1 MVITMEQLLAQALSI
16 LEELRQWSTV
26 SVIVRLVIA
35 MICGGLI
42 GIERASKRRAA
53 GFRTYMVVCLG
64 ATLAMLLNQYID
76 NMLVNVWQINQTTDA
91 ARLGAQVINGIG
103 FLGAGT
109 IIFTGSQQVKG
120 LTTAA
125 GLWAS
130 ACMGLAIGAGFYE
143 AALIACLMIV
153 LVITLFGHVEAFIM
167 RHSRNMNLLVHFE
180 TLEDVGVVMEKIRGG
195 NNIVYDVEM
204 NKGREAFGEGPS
216 AIFSIKLA
224 KRVSHA
230 SVIMSIA
237 GVESVRSIAEL

>member
-1 MVITMEQLLAQALSI
+1 MEEIFMYASNALNY
-16 LEELRQWSTV
+16 LRQMNTA
-26 SVIVRLVIA
+26 SVIVRLVVA
-35 MICGGLI
+35 MICGGMI

-76 NMLVNVWQINQTTDA
+76 YMLVNVWQVSQTTDA

-109 IIFTGSQQVKG
+109 IMLTGSQQVKG

-143 AALIACLMIV
+143 AALVACIMIG
-153 LVITLFGHVEAFIM
+153 LIIMLFGRVEELIAK
-167 RHSRNMNLLVHFE
+167 HSRNMNLLVHMD
-180 TLEDVGVVMEKIRGG
+180 TLEDVSRVLEKHT
-195 NNIVYDVEM
+195 IV
-204 NKGREAFGEGPS
+204 
-216 AIFSIKLA
+216 A
-224 KRVSHA
+224 K
-230 SVIMSIA
+230 
-237 GVESVRSIAEL
+237 

>member
-1 MVITMEQLLAQALSI
+1 MEQLEWI
-16 LEELRQWSTV
+16 LDSLRQWNTV

-42 GIERASKRRAA
+42 GLERASKRRAA

-76 NMLVNVWQINQTTDA
+76 TMLVNVWQISQTTDA

-143 AALIACLMIV
+143 AALIACVMIV
-153 LVITLFGHVEAFIM
+153 LVITLFGHVEEWIM
-167 RHSRNMNLLVHFE
+167 KQSRNMSLLVRFE
-180 TLEDVGVVMEKIRGG
+180 TLEDVSVVMEKIRAG

-204 NKGREAFGEGPS
+204 NKGKASAGEEPS

-237 GVESVRSIAEL
+237 GVDSVRSIVEL

>member
-1 MVITMEQLLAQALSI
+1 MEQLLAQVIAI
-16 LEELRQWSTV
+16 LDSLREWSEV

-76 NMLVNVWQINQTTDA
+76 NMLVNVWQITQTTDA

-167 RHSRNMNLLVHFE
+167 KHSRNMNLLVHFE
-180 TLEDVGVVMEKIRGG
+180 TLEDVSVVMEKIRAG
-195 NNIVYDVEM
+195 NNVVYDVEM
-204 NKGREAFGEGPS
+204 NKGREALGEGPS

-230 SVIMSIA
+230 SVIMSVA
-237 GVESVRSIAEL
+237 GVESVRSITEL